1 MRFSYTA
8 LLLLALTACDQNGG
22 ILPID
27 GQKLLSS
34 FDGPKIPTMQDNQI
48 EAAKAAEKN
57 DDFAGASQIY
67 QQILEKDQN
76 NKEVAQYYA
85 DSLRRNGEY
94 EKAVGIYDSILSKD
108 PGNLAAK
115 EGKGLAL
122 MAKGDFETPT
132 ALFDEVVKADGTRW
146 KSLNGIGILFVTR
159 GLYQDGMKYFE
170 EALKQSQGNISVMNN
185 LGLSQALNK
194 QYETAIDTLSKA
206 SSQSAVNSTSRKR
219 IELNLALVYAS
230 AGKLSEARKIAES
243 YLSGPSLNNNLGL
256 YAHLAKDDGLAKSY
270 LNMALTE
277 SKTYYGKA
285 WDNLEAINS
294 ETSDK
299 ASDKTITNDA
309 SKEKA
314 KEEPK
319 DKNKKGKK
327 GKAPAKETGK
337 VTIIQEPVATKSEV
351 KPVDVLR
358 DIKQENV
365 QPQSDNK
372 PNNKSTVS
380 DVIDG
385 MARDANSK
393 PAKPTAN
400 ILGTIKDS
408 DSVAPAAE
416 QNKDI
421 PGKM

>member
-34 FDGPKIPTMQDNQI
+34 FEGPKIPTMQDNQI

-57 DDFAGASQIY
+57 EDFAGASQIY
-67 QQILEKDQN
+67 QQILEKDQD

-85 DSLRRNGEY
+85 DSLRRGGEY
-94 EKAVGIYDSILSKD
+94 EKSIGIYDNILAKD
-108 PGNLAAK
+108 AGNLAAK

-132 ALFDEVVKADGTRW
+132 SLFDEVLKAEPTRW
-146 KSLNGIGILFVTR
+146 KSLNAIGILFVTR
-159 GLYQDGMKYFE
+159 GLYPDAMKYFE

-194 QYETAIDTLSKA
+194 QYETAIGTLTKA
-206 SSQSAVNSTSRKR
+206 SSQSAVNSITRKR

-230 AGKLSEARKIAES
+230 AGKLAEARKIAEA

-285 WDNLEAINS
+285 WDNLEAINN
-294 ETSDK
+294 ETNDK
-299 ASDKTITNDA
+299 APVKDAGKDKG
-309 SKEKA
+309 KED
-314 KEEPK
+314 PK

-327 GKAPAKETGK
+327 SKSTPKEAGK
-337 VTIIQEPVATKSEV
+337 VTIIEEPVATKSEV
-351 KPVDVLR
+351 KPVDVLHE
-358 DIKQENV
+358 IKQENG
-365 QPQSDNK
+365 QADNK
-372 PNNKSTVS
+372 PATV
-380 DVIDG
+380 DNVIDNI
-385 MARDANSK
+385 AKDANSK
-393 PAKPTAN
+393 SVKTGEK
-400 ILGTIKDS
+400 ILGTIKLPD
-408 DSVAPAAE
+408 DKAQAPTE
-416 QNKDI
+416 IKDNTER
-421 PGKM
+421 K

>member
-34 FDGPKIPTMQDNQI
+34 FEGPKIPTMQDNQI

-57 DDFAGASQIY
+57 EDFAGASQIY
-67 QQILEKDQN
+67 QQILEKDQD

-85 DSLRRNGEY
+85 DSLRRGGEY
-94 EKAVGIYDSILSKD
+94 EKSIGIYDNILAKD
-108 PGNLAAK
+108 AGNLAAK

-132 ALFDEVVKADGTRW
+132 SLFDEVLKAEPTRW
-146 KSLNGIGILFVTR
+146 KSLNAIGILFVTR
-159 GLYQDGMKYFE
+159 GLYPDAMKYFE

-194 QYETAIDTLSKA
+194 QYETAIGTLTKA
-206 SSQSAVNSTSRKR
+206 SSQSAVNSITRKR

-230 AGKLSEARKIAES
+230 AGKLAEARKIAEA

-285 WDNLEAINS
+285 WDNLEAINN
-294 ETSDK
+294 ETNDK
-299 ASDKTITNDA
+299 APVKDAGKDKG
-309 SKEKA
+309 KED
-314 KEEPK
+314 PK

-327 GKAPAKETGK
+327 SKSTPKEAGK
-337 VTIIQEPVATKSEV
+337 VTIIEEPVATKSEV

-358 DIKQENV
+358 EIKQENG
-365 QPQSDNK
+365 QADNK
-372 PNNKSTVS
+372 PATV
-380 DVIDG
+380 DNVIDNI
-385 MARDANSK
+385 AKDANSK
-393 PAKPTAN
+393 SVKTGEK
-400 ILGTIKDS
+400 ILGTIKLPD
-408 DSVAPAAE
+408 DKAQAPAE
-416 QNKDI
+416 IKDNTER
-421 PGKM
+421 K